1 MLQRSQVE
9 RMMNL
14 TSADLKEAL
23 WATGEQTD
31 TSISYKFTA
40 FVGLSSHGKF
50 VYTTVCQAP
59 HDEAVACTIHTSM
72 DPATGK
78 ISAEF

>member
-1 MLQRSQVE
+1 MLNKEQIE
-9 RMMNL
+9 RMMKL

-31 TSISYKFTA
+31 TSIKYEFTL

-50 VYTTVCQAP
+50 VYTTVCQSP
-59 HDEAVACTIHTSM
+59 HDDAVVCTIHVSM

-78 ISAEF
+78 LSAEF